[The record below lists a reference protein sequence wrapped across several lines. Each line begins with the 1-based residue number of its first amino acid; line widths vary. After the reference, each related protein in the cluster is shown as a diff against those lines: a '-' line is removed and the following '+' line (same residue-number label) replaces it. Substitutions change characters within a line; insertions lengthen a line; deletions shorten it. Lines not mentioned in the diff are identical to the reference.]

1 MLVRGRR
8 VELLPSAKQVE
19 KRHKDPYT
27 HREVTTAD
35 SDKEAFKQE
44 SRMLDEEGGP
54 KCESNYNVRESPGK
68 KLRKNDGELCR

>member
-35 SDKEAFKQE
+35 SDREAFKQE

-54 KCESNYNVRESPGK
+54 ESGS
-68 KLRKNDGELCR
+68 KL